1 VFTQLLAKIVE
12 PMREKIWYYMI
23 DSKFQAL
30 YLDYAVTKY
39 QKYDRNINIF
49 LALTSSGSIAAW
61 AIWQD
66 YQLIWAII
74 IAASNV
80 VTIIKPY
87 FPYSKYIKE
96 LSEKAL
102 KMQNLH
108 LDYERLWYNFE
119 KDQIDEDNATEQF
132 FDLKTRGVEH
142 LRLNDDTLVTEDE
155 KIVTVVEGKM
165 KFYVKNNYNV
175 DY

>member
-1 VFTQLLAKIVE
+1 
-12 PMREKIWYYMI
+12 MREKIWYYMI

-30 YLDYAVTKY
+30 YLDYAVTKF
-39 QKYDRNINIF
+39 QTYDRGINIF
-49 LALTSSGSIAAW
+49 LAITSSGSIAAW
-61 AIWQD
+61 AIWQEF
-66 YQLIWAII
+66 QMIWAII

-96 LSEKAL
+96 LNERAL

-108 LDYERLWYNFE
+108 LDYERLWYKFE
-119 KDQIDEDNATEQF
+119 KDQITEDAATEHF
-132 FDLKTRGVEH
+132 FDLKTRGVGH
-142 LRLNDDTLVTEDE
+142 LRFSDDTLVTEDK
-155 KIVTVVEGKM
+155 KIEEAVEGKM

-175 DY
+175 EY